1 MEIKINAKF
10 PGRGDVNFE
19 FSCTEQ
25 ETAMLIQDPVYQ
37 DFGKVLVDHI
47 KWESEQC
54 RKQQDEGGHWRDMR
68 SQNYH
73 DRVKD
78 VERNLSRTLDKVVK
92 NRDITQLDV
101 MKHTIKVLEDR
112 IASLKKRNSDF

>member
-1 MEIKINAKF
+1 MEIKLSVKQ
-10 PGRGDVNFE
+10 PGRADVNIE
-19 FSCTEQ
+19 FSCNAE
-25 ETAMLIQDPVYQ
+25 EAAVLINDPVYQ
-37 DFGKVLVDHI
+37 ELGKKLC
-47 KWESEQC
+47 SEISFKP
-54 RKQQDEGGHWRDMR
+54 KQQ

-112 IASLKKRNSDF
+112 IASLKKHNSDF

>member
-1 MEIKINAKF
+1 MK
-10 PGRGDVNFE
+10 FE
-19 FSCTEQ
+19 FSAVVKGVPAAEVKCNLECTAE
-25 ETAMLIQDPVYQ
+25 ELSIALSDPVYQ
-37 DFGKVLVDHI
+37 ALGKKLI
-47 KWESEQC
+47 SEISFKP
-54 RKQQDEGGHWRDMR
+54 KQQ

-92 NRDITQLDV
+92 NRDTQLDI

-112 IASLKKRNSDF
+112 IASLKKHNSDF